1 LAFVGVAAAAAASA
15 RAAFVAAAAVAA
27 ADDAI
32 GAGELVEE
40 RRLAMRAGWRTGEKE
55 AAAAAAA
62 LRAGGA
68 GLGVRVRPDQDEVAV
83 GAGDTAPL
91 RCCGEGEGARGDL
104 AMLTCA
110 VGAGERARVTICSDE
125 DEEGVGDEDS
135 AAARLVTRCT
145 TGDLSGS
152 NPLKSGT
159 AGTRRRGGGGW
170 LADDDDDAFPTRAL
184 FIACIGGGL
193 APSVRGMWLSFVRL
207 PLGSCTGQGRRAG
220 LG

>member
-1 LAFVGVAAAAAASA
+1 M
-15 RAAFVAAAAVAA
+15 AAAAVAA

-40 RRLAMRAGWRTGEKE
+40 RRLAMRADWRTGEKE

-152 NPLKSGT
+152 TPLKSGT
-159 AGTRRRGGGGW
+159 AGTRRRGGCW
-170 LADDDDDAFPTRAL
+170 PDDDDDAFPTRAL
-184 FIACIGGGL
+184 FIAYIGGGL

-207 PLGSCTGQGRRAG
+207 PLGSCTCAGGRLTAG
-220 LG
+220 